1 MVPRRHGFFGLTPA
15 WLKAGAALVL
25 TLALSGC
32 SDSNYQAA
40 PKADRDPS
48 AGKPGLFAPGG
59 TGANLFNGDAKKGGA
74 EGNIAV
80 NAFLWR
86 ASLDTNAFMPLASA
100 DPFGGVIIT
109 DWYAPPET
117 PDERFKVNVYILGR
131 MLRADG
137 LKVSVFRQQRGAG
150 GNWNDVNV
158 GPDVATEFE
167 NAVLSQARE
176 LRLRATSQ
184 DN

>member
-1 MVPRRHGFFGLTPA
+1 MLPRRHGIFGLT
-15 WLKAGAALVL
+15 AGAALA
-25 TLALSGC
+25 LALALGGC

-48 AGKPGLFAPGG
+48 AAKGGLFAPGG
-59 TGANLFNGDAKKGGA
+59 SGANLFTGDARKGGS

-86 ASLDTNAFMPLASA
+86 ASLDTIAFMPLASA

-137 LKVSVFRQQRGAG
+137 LKVSVFRQQRTA

-158 GPDVATEFE
+158 GPEVATEFE

-176 LRLRATSQ
+176 LRLRATAQ